1 MTSWAFEMEILILG
15 WYVIVETQSVLSL
28 TLFASLQWLGTLL
41 APYLGA
47 LGDRLSRRTLLCSLR
62 LIYLVL
68 SLALMTLAL
77 TQSLEPTHV
86 YVVSLLAGLVRPS
99 DLVMRN
105 GLIGDTISDSKLMSF
120 SLFGLGAAYIMI
132 SLFYAISFLL
142 TLGVSGIKTNPME
155 LNGKIQDSVFFNLK
169 QGLIYVW
176 RTPTLLAA
184 MWLAFL
190 VNLTVFPVSHGILPY
205 VAKVFIKL
213 TKVGLAT

>member
-1 MTSWAFEMEILILG
+1 M
-15 WYVIVETQSVLSL
+15 
-28 TLFASLQWLGTLL
+28 
-41 APYLGA
+41 
-47 LGDRLSRRTLLCSLR
+47 
-62 LIYLVL
+62 
-68 SLALMTLAL
+68 
-77 TQSLEPTHV
+77 HV

-105 GLIGDTISDSKLMSF
+105 GLIGDTISDSKLMSAMGLSRTTMDTARIIGALFGAGLF
-120 SLFGLGAAYIMI
+120 SLFGLGVAYIMV

-142 TLGVSGIKTNPME
+142 TLGVSGIKTNPVE

-176 RTPTLLAA
+176 RTPALLAA

-205 VAKVFIKL
+205 VAKSIYQVD
-213 TKVGLAT
+213 